1 MSRMYEMLAYD
12 NMGGEQFAYSNTI
25 YYKCQNNE
33 IILTRCVLPQLAN
46 IPSDTVALNDDEAHL
61 FQCSLWP
68 LEYKCGEAEAARIR
82 PEDSSAGWVDTKDPS
97 IITYE
102 GNSVSASQ
110 PYPALRWN
118 HLEKKEKRS
127 WNTGDSSRQ
136 LALPKT
142 WSSTTKC
149 ISWDRDKQ
157 QTNVSAGLSFQSA
170 RFKTSAPLVCFNSLF
185 SLLLS
190 YLSFSLLAW

>member
-1 MSRMYEMLAYD
+1 MLIRGLSMWHWRD
-12 NMGGEQFAYSNTI
+12 TRR
-25 YYKCQNNE
+25 QNNQ

-46 IPSDTVALNDDEAHL
+46 MPSDTVALNDDEVEQTCTFILDKH
-61 FQCSLWP
+61 
-68 LEYKCGEAEAARIR
+68 KCGEAEAARIR
-82 PEDSSAGWVDTKDPS
+82 PEDSSAGRVDTKDPS

-110 PYPALRWN
+110 PYPALSWN

-136 LALPKT
+136 LTLPKT

-149 ISWDRDKQ
+149 INWERDKQ
-157 QTNVSAGLSFQSA
+157 QTKVSAGLSFQSA
-170 RFKTSAPLVCFNSLF
+170 RF
-185 SLLLS
+185 
-190 YLSFSLLAW
+190 